1 MTKKEDFKDET
12 YDLAKALHYVSISK
26 QYFEMIALG
35 YERGAKELMN
45 LYANKMQWI
54 INNIYDR
61 LGDESRKFYKECLI
75 KGDTVFMDAI
85 SNKLLQLSEQ
95 QKQVIEAIVDNFIKG
110 EELITTLIDAQTA

>member
-35 YERGAKELMN
+35 YERGAKVLMS

-54 INNIYDR
+54 INDIYDR
-61 LGDESRKFYKECLI
+61 LSEESRKFYKESLI
-75 KGDTVFMDAI
+75 KGDTVFMDAM
-85 SNKLLQLSEQ
+85 SDKLLQLSEQ